1 MSRPH
6 PSTERL
12 RETPD
17 AAPAGARTLD
27 AEYVVVQGPKR
38 PGAARAR
45 PKKPLL
51 KRIKWWANAI
61 AIAAIVGF
69 LIPPAYLL
77 ARALL
82 SN

>member
-6 PSTERL
+6 SHAERL

-17 AAPAGARTLD
+17 AAPRGAPTID
-27 AEYVVVQGPKR
+27 ADYVVLQGPKR
-38 PGAARAR
+38 PKA
-45 PKKPLL
+45 KKPLL
-51 KRIKWWANAI
+51 KRIKWWVNAI
-61 AIAAIVGF
+61 AITAIVGF
-69 LIPPAYLL
+69 LIPPAFLL